1 MLLRLP
7 FDSAIDG
14 KPIHQALVKTE
25 LLKDATPSQTAS
37 K

>member
-1 MLLRLP
+1 MLLGLP

-14 KPIHQALVKTE
+14 KPIHEALVKAE
-25 LLKDATPSQTAS
+25 LLKDAAPAQTAS